1 MKKKLDL
8 GLIILI
14 ISFLVGIFSKL
25 RISLI
30 LKNFFLATVEPLT
43 LNVVGAIIL
52 ILILGNLLNKTG
64 ILRNI
69 NSSLETFIKD
79 RRLTLI
85 IPSILM
91 GLLPVAA
98 GAMLSAPVVEES
110 GNKIGLNAET
120 KTFLNYWFRHIW
132 EYVWPIYPAL
142 ILAAAIVNVPI
153 QEIMLNQF
161 PLTLSSI
168 VAGFIFGIRKIPYR
182 SKLKDKSGESI
193 RGIYRFF
200 FYAWPI
206 FAIIILVLVFK
217 LNLVLSLLII
227 VASTLVTTK
236 IKMKKV
242 LLIIKNSLSWRIVS
256 LIISVMIFKRMLE
269 VSGILLILPKI
280 FNHLGISPLLILF
293 FLPFF
298 IGLLTGVT
306 SAFVGVTFPLLLPFI
321 GMKNPNLTYVM
332 LCYAGGFSGVLLS
345 PLHLCLIV
353 TKDYFKAD
361 LVKVYRLIFLPV
373 IFVIIVA
380 FGIVFVKQFFG

>member
-168 VAGFIFGIRKIPYR
+168 IAGFIFGIRKIPYR
-182 SKLKDKSGESI
+182 SKSKDKSGESI

-217 LNLVLSLLII
+217 LNLILSLLII